1 MSKKWLWTGIVALSL
16 LGTARIAHANIVA
29 DSAALDKAYI
39 PALALTN
46 QNEPEK
52 SKAAMAKLKDAWR
65 VYAATYRAAK
75 PSDRTWRQG
84 FADIDSWLAQ
94 ADATVTTGTRLA
106 DTLEYVRVTL
116 MQLRQ
121 KNGIDYFLDHQTAFH
136 EPMEE
141 IVLTVKGKTP
151 DTLTPKDVEKIRQHI
166 PALTTRWSAVQKAP
180 VNPADFG
187 FDSARS
193 TKMKQLMDQE
203 TAAISALLAV
213 LAQPDN
219 ATVIQRAAA
228 IKPPFAQLYMLFG
241 GFSP

>member
-1 MSKKWLWTGIVALSL
+1 MSKKWWWIGMLVLSL

-106 DTLEYVRVTL
+106 DAHDTLEYVRVTL

-141 IVLTVKGKTP
+141 IVLTVKGKAL
-151 DTLTPKDVEKIRQHI
+151 DTLTPKDV
-166 PALTTRWSAVQKAP
+166 
-180 VNPADFG
+180 
-187 FDSARS
+187 
-193 TKMKQLMDQE
+193 
-203 TAAISALLAV
+203 
-213 LAQPDN
+213 
-219 ATVIQRAAA
+219 
-228 IKPPFAQLYMLFG
+228 
-241 GFSP
+241 